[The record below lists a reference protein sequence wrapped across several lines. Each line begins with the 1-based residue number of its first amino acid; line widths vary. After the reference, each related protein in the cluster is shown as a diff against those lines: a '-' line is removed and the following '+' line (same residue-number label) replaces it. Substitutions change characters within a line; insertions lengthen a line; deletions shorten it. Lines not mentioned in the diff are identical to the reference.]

1 MACMVRVLHTARTDC
16 EVQNNPLFEFVSV
29 SYKTET
35 SSGRMLEWV
44 DSADLKSAG
53 GNLREG
59 SSPSPATKTEINF
72 SVFFIW

>member
-16 EVQNNPLFEFVSV
+16 EVQNDPLFEFVSV

-35 SSGRMLEWV
+35 SWPDGGMGRRWGLKNPWWV
-44 DSADLKSAG
+44 H
-53 GNLREG
+53 RVG
-59 SSPSPATKTEINF
+59 SSPTPATKTEINF